1 MPNAF
6 KSFEAALPLLIAE
19 RPKTVMLRRETNQD
33 TFNVPQAYTA
43 GPFTVRI
50 EPLLSGGSEVW
61 DEKGQVA
68 RRLFLM
74 LGHNLPRTIEE
85 GGVPQQLF
93 RINDE
98 ITDAEGN
105 RYVVVS
111 PQVVEGKMVQVTLAL
126 RG

>member
-6 KSFEAALPLLIAE
+6 KSFEAALPAIIAE
-19 RPKTVMLRRETNQD
+19 RPKTVMRRREKNLD
-33 TFNVPQAYTA
+33 TFKGPQAYTA

-50 EPLLSGGSEVW
+50 EAMAAGGSEVW

-74 LGHNLPRTIEE
+74 LGHNLPRTVEE
-85 GGVPQQLF
+85 GGVPVPLF
-93 RINDE
+93 QVNDE
-98 ITDAEGN
+98 ITDGDGN
-105 RYVVVS
+105 RYVVSS
-111 PQVVEGKMVQVTLAL
+111 PQYVEGKMVQVTLTL